1 MYNQDTTQLWTELAK
16 LPCVSSVFAHLIHDT
31 DTKSIKEVLALLVQ
45 LVPHL
50 SILLDSQVI
59 VLFKLVNEPHTE
71 YGVPVA
77 ELPSELRQQLFNLVQ
92 ESRSNKESFESL
104 TKLNSTELAC
114 AQRLENYTQ
123 LNLNDTE
130 IAFSV
135 FFENVLIQLVQSVPQ
150 ELLLEV
156 VGNIQAV
163 LRSVRCLKNFQRV
176 SFQTFL
182 KNCIDPELLN

>member
-1 MYNQDTTQLWTELAK
+1 MYNQEATQLWIELAK
-16 LPCVSSVFAHLIHDT
+16 LPCVSSVFARLIQDT
-31 DTKSIKEVLALLVQ
+31 DTKSIKKVLGLLVQ

-59 VLFKLVNEPHTE
+59 VLFRLVNEPHTE

-77 ELPSELRQQLFNLVQ
+77 ELPSELRQQLFGLVQ

-114 AQRLENYTQ
+114 ALRLENYTQ

>member
-1 MYNQDTTQLWTELAK
+1 MYNQATTQLWIELAK
-16 LPCVSSVFAHLIHDT
+16 LPCVSSVFARLIQDT

-45 LVPHL
+45 LVPYL

-92 ESRSNKESFESL
+92 ESRSDKESFESL
-104 TKLNSTELAC
+104 SKFNSTELAC